1 MTGMEHAIEH
11 AAKTLWDY
19 DNADQ
24 TPEWRD
30 MAWNDM
36 GGSEPCV
43 ERAEYEL
50 RARALADAGLLAP
63 SPLTEEWG
71 TRFGSSEYVHFGTG
85 VEYPF
90 FFRGDPP
97 KGVNVRRCVTD
108 WTPVDRAEG
117 DGRADRPSWVDEHGI
132 NHADGD
138 GGRW

>member
-1 MTGMEHAIEH
+1 MTGMEHATEH

-50 RARALADAGLLAP
+50 RARALADAGLLSPAP
-63 SPLTEEWG
+63 EP
-71 TRFGSSEYVHFGTG
+71 
-85 VEYPF
+85 
-90 FFRGDPP
+90 
-97 KGVNVRRCVTD
+97 
-108 WTPVDRAEG
+108 
-117 DGRADRPSWVDEHGI
+117 RADLADAWDEGYSACNEYQNAYVPVPRPNPYRKG
-132 NHADGD
+132 N
-138 GGRW
+138 